1 MTPESQIP
9 VIDIHE
15 FREGSPSDR
24 RAVAHEV
31 GAACRHFG
39 FLQIVGHGIEEPL
52 INAAFNANRDFH
64 DLSQE
69 RKEESLISESA
80 NHRGYHP
87 FGAESTDPDSGPDL
101 KEAFDMALELSSNDP
116 DALAGKPLHGPNVWP
131 RNLPGFRE
139 TLTAY
144 YDALVDLGATLCK
157 CFAIDLGLAEDYF
170 VDKHSKPMAQLRLLH
185 YPELDPSTY
194 PNQMGAG
201 EHTDYGSVAI
211 LSQDQIGGLEIRG
224 PSEEWIPVEP
234 LTGAFVCNLG
244 DMMEIWTNGLYPA
257 TCHRVIHSGPERF
270 SQVLFYD
277 PNYDCRVEPLEVCC
291 SPERPPRYEPVIM
304 GPYLKDLFDTTFA
317 YRKRIKDGSPANKIR
332 CDS

>member
-87 FGAESTDPDSGPDL
+87 FGAEST
-101 KEAFDMALELSSNDP
+101 
-116 DALAGKPLHGPNVWP
+116 
-131 RNLPGFRE
+131 FR
-139 TLTAY
+139 
-144 YDALVDLGATLCK
+144 
-157 CFAIDLGLAEDYF
+157 
-170 VDKHSKPMAQLRLLH
+170 LRL
-185 YPELDPSTY
+185 
-194 PNQMGAG
+194 
-201 EHTDYGSVAI
+201 
-211 LSQDQIGGLEIRG
+211 
-224 PSEEWIPVEP
+224 
-234 LTGAFVCNLG
+234 
-244 DMMEIWTNGLYPA
+244 
-257 TCHRVIHSGPERF
+257 
-270 SQVLFYD
+270 
-277 PNYDCRVEPLEVCC
+277 
-291 SPERPPRYEPVIM
+291 
-304 GPYLKDLFDTTFA
+304 
-317 YRKRIKDGSPANKIR
+317 
-332 CDS
+332 